1 MDGERKL
8 PLSHAPK
15 KTRSEARQKQRRIT
29 FRLTADELDTLEK
42 AAGAAQ
48 VTLGSYIRET
58 MLTTPQTR
66 SRRRPSAD
74 VAMLAKLI
82 AELNRV
88 GGNINQIARAA
99 NFGEQPESA
108 WLRDVLATLLHT
120 MKNVRAA
127 MGFES

>member
-15 KTRSEARQKQRRIT
+15 KNGSESRQKQRRIT
-29 FRLTADELDTLEK
+29 FRLTADELGTLEK
-42 AAGAAQ
+42 AAGAAH

-58 MLTTPQTR
+58 VLTTPQTR
-66 SRRRPSAD
+66 SRRRAPAD
-74 VAMLAKLI
+74 VALLAKLI

-99 NFGEQPESA
+99 NYGEQPESA
-108 WLRDVLATLLHT
+108 LLRDVLATLLDT
-120 MKNVRAA
+120 MKGVRAA
-127 MGFES
+127 MGYEA